1 MKDFLINFIYNK
13 EDNRIRG
20 TFIQLSKLLFLYITF
35 IYILLMVFFE
45 IKTGKETLSSLTT
58 FILGL
63 IGVIS
68 AEQAYG
74 YKLYSDQ
81 KKSENEVSQLVDKVM
96 EMKKDGGNNA

>member
-1 MKDFLINFIYNK
+1 MKQFLIDFIYNK
-13 EDNRIRG
+13 EENRIRG
-20 TFIQLSKLLFLYITF
+20 TFIQFAKLLFLYATF
-35 IYILLMVFFE
+35 IYILAMIFFE

-58 FILGL
+58 FLLGL

-68 AEQAYG
+68 AEQGYS

-96 EMKKDGGNNA
+96 EMKKDGEKNA